1 MAFLLSRGS
10 AIEWLRKTQD
20 VGARYRRYVIPYSSL
35 EASKTRLSRH
45 LDALEGLSR
54 PIQLVTWNREDRRRT
69 NMTSCSTMTLPSG
82 KYPCYLVERGVFCA
96 APELVFLQMA
106 SRLDYDALLFLGC
119 ELCGRYG
126 VWENKT
132 VWRGPICDIDQIKD
146 FLAECSG
153 VHGRK
158 KAARALEG
166 VLPGAASPMEI
177 GLALCFVLPKA
188 AGGFGLPA
196 PELNHALPVRGAA
209 ARLWDWPT
217 ITPDLLWDNHKIAIE
232 YDSDDEHTASEKITN
247 DSIRRNVLE
256 EMGYRV
262 VSVTNGIFSDPV
274 QLERAASVVA
284 NVLGTG
290 SIEAV
295 DEAWIQR
302 CTLQKH
308 LRDLAMHPEKLLG

>member
-1 MAFLLSRGS
+1 MAFLLSKGT
-10 AIEWLRKTQD
+10 AIEWLRKTRD
-20 VGARYRRYVIPYSSL
+20 VDTKYRRYVIPYNSL
-35 EASKTRLSRH
+35 ESSKTRLSRH

-54 PIQLVTWNREDRRRT
+54 PIQLVAWNRGDRRRT
-69 NMTSCSTMTLPSG
+69 SMTSCSAMALPSG
-82 KYPCYLVERGVFCA
+82 KYPSYRVERGVFCA

-106 SRLDYDALLFLGC
+106 GRLDHESLIFLGC

-126 VWENKT
+126 LWENKVVT
-132 VWRGPICDIDQIKD
+132 RNPICDVGLIED
-146 FLAECSG
+146 FLAECPG

-158 KAARALEG
+158 KAARALKD

-177 GLALCFVLPKA
+177 GLALCFALPKA
-188 AGGFGLPA
+188 SGGFGMPA
-196 PELNHALPVRGAA
+196 PELNRALPVRGNA

-217 ITPDLLWDNHKIAIE
+217 ITPDLLWDNQKIVIE
-232 YDSDDEHTASEKITN
+232 YDSDEEHTASQKITN

-284 NVLGTG
+284 NMLGIG

-295 DEAWIQR
+295 DEAWVQR
-302 CTLQKH
+302 CALQER
-308 LRDLAMHPEKLLG
+308 LRGLAMHPEKLLG